1 MKKFFDYADQYIQ
14 ESDWKVLAALKL
26 CLLSLGTCLGLS
38 VAGEKKKPVFAVA
51 AAVFVTTYIPLMFK
65 YVKLFCSNMDE
76 R

>member
-14 ESDWKVLAALKL
+14 ESDWK
-26 CLLSLGTCLGLS
+26 GICLGLS